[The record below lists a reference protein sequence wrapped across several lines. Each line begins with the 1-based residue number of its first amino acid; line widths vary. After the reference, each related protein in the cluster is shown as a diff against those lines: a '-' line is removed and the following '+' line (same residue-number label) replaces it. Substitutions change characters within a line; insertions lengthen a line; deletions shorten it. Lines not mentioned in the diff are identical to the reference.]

1 MGTSLRFSAR
11 FHETLNISK
20 KQLFR
25 SNIFEVIVILLIFLG
40 ILGCFNFFSG
50 FVFHSLK
57 YNKGGMF

>member
-1 MGTSLRFSAR
+1 MGSSLPFSAR

-40 ILGCFNFFSG
+40 ILGCFF